1 MTKKLWE
8 QIVVGHIYQ
17 KERKTS
23 RNGEFRVRIHLYNF
37 FYNQSHLHHL
47 MELDMVKLIW
57 SEGWPEQ
64 SGEGEWFAF
73 RVNDASGNESHRGW
87 MDGDDDEVCGQ

>member
-1 MTKKLWE
+1 
-8 QIVVGHIYQ
+8 
-17 KERKTS
+17 
-23 RNGEFRVRIHLYNF
+23 
-37 FYNQSHLHHL
+37 
-47 MELDMVKLIW
+47 MELDMVKVIW

-64 SGEGEWFAF
+64 SGEGEWFAL